1 MRVPRRCNAHLSGM
15 KSPSVRIWRLSLS
28 FGILMVLSECRL
40 DICMDDDNNLGMVRI
55 LVAEVV
61 ANGNWPMRKIFCLAA
76 NSFAGYAI

>member
-1 MRVPRRCNAHLSGM
+1 
-15 KSPSVRIWRLSLS
+15 
-28 FGILMVLSECRL
+28 
-40 DICMDDDNNLGMVRI
+40 MDDDNNLGMVRI